1 VNVLD
6 EVPQSYSHQ
15 SNPKLD
21 QTRYIAKT
29 RDHEYVDLEMV
40 GLLSRVDALYEENGY
55 SIMDCLF
62 VPFHIRENI
71 ARHVEL

>member
-1 VNVLD
+1 
-6 EVPQSYSHQ
+6 
-15 SNPKLD
+15 LD

-55 SIMDCLF
+55 
-62 VPFHIRENI
+62 
-71 ARHVEL
+71 